1 MESDTDTDPFLGP
14 ERVDGQERDDNQK
27 ARRGPVPRRAVIS
40 ALLIL
45 LFLVNFTQ
53 SLSSLPLNRVIERRL
68 CREYYTEHDRS
79 RIGHDGT
86 VPEEL
91 CKIDD
96 VQRGLAWIQGA
107 VDTAWIVGGKPATP
121 CIITE
126 RAHGIC
132 WIADSFEDFVMTIPL
147 GFMAEKYGQRAIL
160 WLNLV
165 PRVWMLVWTV
175 VVGYFEHALPTTAI
189 IAAPILSVLG
199 GDCVF
204 NSITYTIASGITDD
218 YVLRATYFGW
228 MGSISYVVALG
239 APALAAASMTVLIW
253 LPFWIC
259 VALLLLAVP
268 AVSLLPDH
276 LGKAETS
283 RYNNDGRLEQAEPLL
298 SPSATAVPKAKDSI
312 MRAILERLRTL
323 RLIIAS
329 HPRNLTLMF
338 ICFFLSSLASS
349 DTKLLPQYI
358 SKRYHWTFAS
368 AGYLLSCK
376 AVVNFVLLTVVI
388 PSLLRSRHSSVGAS
402 QGNSDTDRA
411 NSRYALTCWFISVL
425 GAFAIAVSTD
435 IWILFPSLLIYAL
448 GSALPIFTLSLLK
461 SPAIAPKHDGDLAGS
476 IDPETHIFSLV
487 VMVKTLGSLLGA
499 PLMAALWVHG
509 INTGDAA
516 LGTPFF
522 VSAACY
528 VLAILVFRG
537 VKL

>member
-1 MESDTDTDPFLGP
+1 MEDDTDSFLGP
-14 ERVDGQERDDNQK
+14 ERAASQERDDNQK

-45 LFLVNFTQ
+45 LLLVNFAQ

-68 CREYYTEHDRS
+68 CREYYTEHDKS
-79 RIGHDGT
+79 RIGHDGA

-91 CKIDD
+91 CKVNE

-107 VDTAWIVGGKPATP
+107 VDTGWIVG
-121 CIITE
+121 
-126 RAHGIC
+126 
-132 WIADSFEDFVMTIPL
+132 DFVMTIPL

-165 PRVWMLVWTV
+165 PRIWMLVWAV
-175 VVGYFEHALPTTAI
+175 VVGYFEHALPTRAI
-189 IAAPILSVLG
+189 IAAPVLSVLG

-239 APALAAASMTVLIW
+239 GPALAAASMTVLIW
-253 LPFWIC
+253 LPFWIGI
-259 VALLLLAVP
+259 ALLLLAVP

-276 LGKAETS
+276 LGKAEANRS
-283 RYNNDGRLEQAEPLL
+283 NNATTLEQAEPLI
-298 SPSATAVPKAKDSI
+298 PSLALAVPLSQDSI
-312 MRAILERLRTL
+312 VRAILRRLGTL
-323 RLIIAS
+323 RSIIAS

-358 SKRYHWTFAS
+358 SKRYHWSFAS
-368 AGYLLSCK
+368 AGYLLSGK

-388 PSLLRSRHSSVGAS
+388 PWLLRSRHSSAGVSVGS
-402 QGNSDTDRA
+402 SDTDKA
-411 NSRYALTCWFISVL
+411 NTRYALICWVISVL
-425 GAFAIAVSTD
+425 GASAIAVSTE
-435 IWILFPSLLIYAL
+435 IWLLFPSLLIYAL

-461 SPAIAPKHDGDLAGS
+461 SPAIAPKHEGDLAAS
-476 IDPETHIFSLV
+476 VDPETHVFSMV

-499 PLMAALWVHG
+499 PLMAILWVYG
-509 INTGDAA
+509 INTGGAA

-522 VSAACY
+522 ISAACY
-528 VLAILVFRG
+528 VLAIVVFRS

>member
-1 MESDTDTDPFLGP
+1 MQNAMENETDTFLGP
-14 ERVDGQERDDNQK
+14 ECPDSQERDDNQK
-27 ARRGPVPRRAVIS
+27 TRRGAVPRRAVIS

-45 LFLVNFTQ
+45 LFLVNFSQ

-68 CREYYTEHDRS
+68 CREYYEEHDRS

-86 VPEEL
+86 VPEEF
-91 CKIDD
+91 CKVDE

-107 VDTAWIVGGKPATP
+107 VDTAWIVG
-121 CIITE
+121 
-126 RAHGIC
+126 
-132 WIADSFEDFVMTIPL
+132 DFVMTIPL

-160 WLNLV
+160 WLNLL

-239 APALAAASMTVLIW
+239 GPALAAASMTALIW

-259 VALLLLAVP
+259 IALLLLAIP

-276 LGKAETS
+276 LGKPEAS
-283 RYNNDGRLEQAEPLL
+283 HSQSVNVEQAEPLIS
-298 SPSATAVPKAKDSI
+298 SPTSSVPKSGVTVI
-312 MRAILERLRTL
+312 GAILERLRTL
-323 RLIIAS
+323 RSIIAS

-349 DTKLLPQYI
+349 DTKLLAQYI
-358 SKRYHWTFAS
+358 SKRYHWSFAS
-368 AGYLLSCK
+368 AGYLLSGK
-376 AVVNFVLLTVVI
+376 AVVNFVLLTAVI
-388 PSLLRSRHSSVGAS
+388 PWLLRSRHSSTSAS
-402 QGNSDTDRA
+402 SGNSDTDKA
-411 NSRYALTCWFISVL
+411 NARYALVCWIISVL
-425 GAFAIAVSTD
+425 GASAIAVSTE
-435 IWILFPSLLIYAL
+435 IWLLFPSLLLYAL

-461 SPAIAPKHDGDLAGS
+461 SPAISPKHDGNLAGS

-487 VMVKTLGSLLGA
+487 IMVKTLGSLLGA
-499 PLMAALWVHG
+499 PLMAVLWVHG
-509 INTGDAA
+509 INTGGAA

-528 VLAILVFRG
+528 VLAIVVFRG

>member
-1 MESDTDTDPFLGP
+1 CPAYPTLP
-14 ERVDGQERDDNQK
+14 GQFR
-27 ARRGPVPRRAVIS
+27 P
-40 ALLIL
+40 
-45 LFLVNFTQ
+45 
-53 SLSSLPLNRVIERRL
+53 SLSSLPLNRIIERRL
-68 CREYYTEHDRS
+68 CREYYTEHDKS

-91 CKIDD
+91 CKVDE

-107 VDTAWIVGGKPATP
+107 VDTAWIVG
-121 CIITE
+121 
-126 RAHGIC
+126 
-132 WIADSFEDFVMTIPL
+132 DFVMTIPL
-147 GFMAEKYGQRAIL
+147 GFMAEKYGQRAVL

-165 PRVWMLVWTV
+165 PRVWMLVWAV
-175 VVGYFEHALPTTAI
+175 VVGYFEHALPTSAI

-239 APALAAASMTVLIW
+239 GPALAAVSMTVLIW

-259 VALLLLAVP
+259 IALLLLAIP

-276 LGKAETS
+276 LGKAGSNHSDTAAT
-283 RYNNDGRLEQAEPLL
+283 LEQAEPLISSL
-298 SPSATAVPKAKDSI
+298 APAVPKTQDSI
-312 MRAILERLRTL
+312 LRAIMKRIRTL
-323 RLIIAS
+323 RSVIAS
-329 HPRNLTLMF
+329 HPRNLTLLF

-358 SKRYHWTFAS
+358 SKRYHWSFAS
-368 AGYLLSCK
+368 AGYLLSGK

-388 PSLLRSRHSSVGAS
+388 PWLLQSRHSSAGAS
-402 QGNSDTDRA
+402 TGNSDTDRA
-411 NSRYALTCWFISVL
+411 NARYALVCWFISVI
-425 GAFAIAVSTD
+425 GASAIAVSAE
-435 IWILFPSLLIYAL
+435 IWLLFPSLLIYAL

-499 PLMAALWVHG
+499 PLMAVLWVHG
-509 INTGDAA
+509 INTEGAA

-528 VLAILVFRG
+528 VLAIVVFRA